1 MSEPILS
8 VRNLSL
14 VLRESPGTFILD
26 DVSLAVPRAAI
37 TGVVGGSGSGKTT
50 LGLALLGMI
59 PDAMQV
65 RSGRILYEGRNIL
78 TAGTEELRRI
88 RGARISMSFQEAASA
103 FDPVFTIGE
112 QILAAMAAHNP
123 SAGRLARQKML
134 DLLSLV
140 EIPDPRRV
148 AANYPHELSGGL
160 RQRAM
165 LALALS
171 ARPSLLVA
179 DEPTSSLDVT
189 LQAKIMVLFRKLR
202 RELGLSM
209 ILIAHDLGMV
219 ERLADEVVVLCKG
232 RVVGKDHPY
241 ARALMSAS
249 SGFQDGGIPSDQ
261 GFDGTAQEM

>member
-1 MSEPILS
+1 MNETILT
-8 VRNLSL
+8 VKNLTL
-14 VLRESPGTFILD
+14 ALREKPETLILD
-26 DVSLAVPRAAI
+26 DVSLTVPRGTI
-37 TGVVGGSGSGKTT
+37 MGVVGGSGSGKTT
-50 LGLALLGMI
+50 LGLAMLGMI
-59 PDAMQV
+59 PGAMQV
-65 RSGRILYEGRNIL
+65 K
-78 TAGTEELRRI
+78 AGKIIFEELDLFTLPDEDLRRL

-103 FDPVFTIGE
+103 FDPVFTVGD

-123 SAGRLARQKML
+123 SAGKLARQKMF

-148 AANYPHELSGGL
+148 AENYPHELSGGL

-171 ARPSLLVA
+171 ARPAFLIA

-189 LQAKIMVLFRKLR
+189 LQARVMQLFRKLR

-209 ILIAHDLGMV
+209 VLIAHDLGMV
-219 ERLADEVVVLCKG
+219 ERLADEVVVLSKG

-241 ARALMSAS
+241 ARALIA
-249 SGFQDGGIPSDQ
+249 
-261 GFDGTAQEM
+261 AQEV